1 LKPGHGTLADEK
13 TGAVLGL
20 PQPAPVF
27 DSPSI
32 SVVQR
37 KEKSVN
43 TRKIFTLL
51 VLVALLV
58 AALVACGTSGSSNVK
73 ADPCPDVVCVL
84 ARILDTNRDSSVS
97 LTESLG
103 AGNP

>member
-1 LKPGHGTLADEK
+1 M
-13 TGAVLGL
+13 
-20 PQPAPVF
+20 
-27 DSPSI
+27 
-32 SVVQR
+32 
-37 KEKSVN
+37 N

-51 VLVALLV
+51 VLAALLV
-58 AALVACGTSGSSNVK
+58 ATLVACGAGESSNVE

-84 ARILDTNRDSSVS
+84 ARILDSNRDNSVS

>member
-1 LKPGHGTLADEK
+1 M
-13 TGAVLGL
+13 
-20 PQPAPVF
+20 
-27 DSPSI
+27 
-32 SVVQR
+32 
-37 KEKSVN
+37 N

-51 VLVALLV
+51 ILAVLLV
-58 AALVACGTSGSSNVK
+58 FTLVACGAGESSNVK

-84 ARILDTNRDSSVS
+84 ARILDSNRDNSVS

>member
-1 LKPGHGTLADEK
+1 MKKRAQSWVYPSLRPFLIPHPFPLFKERRK
-13 TGAVLGL
+13 TM
-20 PQPAPVF
+20 
-27 DSPSI
+27 
-32 SVVQR
+32 
-37 KEKSVN
+37 N

-58 AALVACGTSGSSNVK
+58 AALVACGEGESSNVE
-73 ADPCPDVVCVL
+73 ADPCPDIVCVL

>member
-1 LKPGHGTLADEK
+1 M
-13 TGAVLGL
+13 
-20 PQPAPVF
+20 
-27 DSPSI
+27 
-32 SVVQR
+32 
-37 KEKSVN
+37 N

-51 VLVALLV
+51 VLAALMMTT
-58 AALVACGTSGSSNVK
+58 LVACGAGGSSNVE

-84 ARILDTNRDSSVS
+84 ARILDSNRDASVS